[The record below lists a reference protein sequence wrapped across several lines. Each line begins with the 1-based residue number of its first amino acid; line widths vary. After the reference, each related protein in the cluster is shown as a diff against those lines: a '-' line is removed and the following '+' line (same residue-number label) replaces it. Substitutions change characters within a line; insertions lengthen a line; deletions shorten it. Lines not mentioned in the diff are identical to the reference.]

1 MRMGISLD
9 QYRAR
14 IGGFKQPG
22 MLLFTRRRRPD
33 IWEDILMVVERIG
46 KEGRKLLIPLVNVFI
61 GIRQIRQL
69 HLFLSNKDS
78 AISTDPLEL
87 IRGKGRVCS
96 FPNEA
101 SVKSEVLRDE
111 ILPI

>member
-22 MLLFTRRRRPD
+22 MLLFTRRRRSD

-61 GIRQIRQL
+61 GFFLVGTWFFLIRQME
-69 HLFLSNKDS
+69 F
-78 AISTDPLEL
+78 
-87 IRGKGRVCS
+87 
-96 FPNEA
+96 
-101 SVKSEVLRDE
+101 VKKNLKMDT
-111 ILPI
+111 LTH